1 MFVKELHCPKCRA
14 VHAADQII
22 QTCTCGAP
30 LLAVY
35 DSEKIAAR
43 IRKEDLTSRPHT
55 LWRYRE
61 LLPVRDAANII
72 SLSEGMTPLIPL
84 EKLGR
89 ELGLADLRLK
99 DESPQTTGTF
109 KARGASVGVSR
120 ARELGV
126 HTLAMPT
133 NGNAG
138 GAWAAYCARAGIR
151 AVLVMSKN
159 APAMNRMEIGMLGAS
174 LFLVDGVITDAGAV
188 VNRAIAEHGWLNAA
202 TFKEPWRIEGKKTLG
217 FELAEQFGWDV
228 PDAVLVPCGGGLGII
243 GIYKGLRELQKIGW
257 IGSRLPRLIAVQST
271 GCAPMVR
278 AFQEARP
285 DVEFWENAKTCAF
298 GITAP
303 RPVGAFLT
311 LEAIRK
317 TDGYAVAVDDT
328 AILRAQKELAA
339 REGCYI
345 CPEGAATVAAL
356 PQLRRD
362 GVIGPR
368 DRVVLLNTG
377 TGLKYPETA
386 DYTAREVAL
395 DASIA

>member
-1 MFVKELHCPKCRA
+1 M
-14 VHAADQII
+14 
-22 QTCTCGAP
+22 
-30 LLAVY
+30 
-35 DSEKIAAR
+35 
-43 IRKEDLTSRPHT
+43 
-55 LWRYRE
+55 
-61 LLPVRDAANII
+61 
-72 SLSEGMTPLIPL
+72 
-84 EKLGR
+84 
-89 ELGLADLRLK
+89 
-99 DESPQTTGTF
+99 
-109 KARGASVGVSR
+109 GVSR

-271 GCAPMVR
+271 A
-278 AFQEARP
+278 ARP
-285 DVEFWENAKTCAF
+285 CPRLSGSTPGCGILGKRENLRLRHYGSA
-298 GITAP
+298 
-303 RPVGAFLT
+303 PVGAFLT

-328 AILRAQKELAA
+328 PFCSAQKELAA